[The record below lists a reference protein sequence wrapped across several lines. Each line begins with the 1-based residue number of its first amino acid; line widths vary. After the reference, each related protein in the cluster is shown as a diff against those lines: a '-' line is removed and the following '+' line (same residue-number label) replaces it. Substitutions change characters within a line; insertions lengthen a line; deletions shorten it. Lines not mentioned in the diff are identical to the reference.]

1 MVRVEWFKGR
11 RKFIGVSSC
20 ATLPLWCI
28 KNYHNV
34 HNSNGFIHTHNIY
47 TKKNVIYFNMH
58 HTSLVL
64 SSAAAI
70 WKKGKR
76 KREAQCIILYS
87 KCSNRIRRKK
97 QRVACKKMEI
107 RIPDNALECKTQK
120 NLQFKLG
127 TQTNNFLPKQ
137 NKLKMKTCFC
147 FCLHISQT
155 SSVAVMYATTSKSAS
170 IFLCFWEYAKKR
182 AAAVKPE

>member
-87 KCSNRIRRKK
+87 KCSNRRRRKNRELHAK
-97 QRVACKKMEI
+97 RWKSEFLIMHLSAKHKKIFNLSLEHR
-107 RIPDNALECKTQK
+107 RIIFFPNKT
-120 NLQFKLG
+120 N
-127 TQTNNFLPKQ
+127 
-137 NKLKMKTCFC
+137 
-147 FCLHISQT
+147 
-155 SSVAVMYATTSKSAS
+155 
-170 IFLCFWEYAKKR
+170 
-182 AAAVKPE
+182 